1 MDDDFRPKKLNPK
14 DLPGKRWN
22 GGSNEWLWEFRWKP
36 CRGDRHLMPMDEHA
50 GLQQIARVQN
60 VYVDRYVGIFIYT
73 HILQFMKGNTEKEQ
87 DSMQSAR

>member
-1 MDDDFRPKKLNPK
+1 
-14 DLPGKRWN
+14 
-22 GGSNEWLWEFRWKP
+22 
-36 CRGDRHLMPMDEHA
+36 MPMDEHA